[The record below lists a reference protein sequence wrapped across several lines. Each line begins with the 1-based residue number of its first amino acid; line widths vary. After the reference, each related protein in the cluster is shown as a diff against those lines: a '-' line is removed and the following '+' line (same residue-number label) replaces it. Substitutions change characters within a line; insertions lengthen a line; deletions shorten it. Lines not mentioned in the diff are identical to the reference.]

1 MNPRNSLKISET
13 QRTLSLSAI
22 SQLTI
27 TNSIPLFRAA
37 EGAFRRIK
45 TSLSSGRAPNYWS
58 ETTASLL
65 WDRNGAV
72 EVEVNEYR
80 KRDYLCVKAAS
91 FHKAPVREER
101 EDWSVGR
108 DRAVSLRIVRSPP
121 VHPVQKVNITA
132 ITSMSAK
139 SRRRMFM
146 FGPVK
151 FKPEMDVAEIKKRR
165 SRHPMTIPP
174 MPEEGQVVATAGRKE
189 KSGSGN
195 GNGGMMRPLW
205 CRSHLAT
212 VLARSFGCISASIV

>member
-1 MNPRNSLKISET
+1 MVEEFSQDFGDAEDA
-13 QRTLSLSAI
+13 LSLCNLPIDDYELDPSFQ
-22 SQLTI
+22 S
-27 TNSIPLFRAA
+27 
-37 EGAFRRIK
+37 RRG
-45 TSLSSGRAPNYWS
+45 SVSSDQDPFEFGSGPELLVRNDS
-58 ETTASLL
+58 VVL
-65 WDRNGAV
+65 WDRNGA
-72 EVEVNEYR
+72 VEVNEYR

-195 GNGGMMRPLW
+195 GGMMRPLW